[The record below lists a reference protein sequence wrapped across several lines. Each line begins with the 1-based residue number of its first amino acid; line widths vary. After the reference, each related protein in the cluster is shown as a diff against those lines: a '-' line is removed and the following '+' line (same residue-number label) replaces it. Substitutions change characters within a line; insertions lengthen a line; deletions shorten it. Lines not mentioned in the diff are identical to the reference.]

1 MLRPLSSW
9 HLRPLSSWGVVLIVG
24 LSSHKYTNLAGSEPL
39 PPALPGVPLLCVSRS
54 RHLIANHS
62 RLLGAPK
69 RALRAS
75 RSDQTRW
82 DWDST
87 SPTWMNSYR
96 RTSETS
102 WQHRAGRYLPSQLH
116 TSVLVPRLAASH
128 RTCSPFV
135 KFKHLPSR
143 LRSAQRRLTTW
154 HRFCPPTT
162 ELVHTYSYFVGPFA

>member
-1 MLRPLSSW
+1 MQQILSPLRARTAEMLRPLSSW

-54 RHLIANHS
+54 RHLTANLS

-82 DWDST
+82 DRDST

-96 RTSETS
+96 RTSEPHGSTELVGIS
-102 WQHRAGRYLPSQLH
+102 LRRCLHPFSFSGSLPA
-116 TSVLVPRLAASH
+116 R
-128 RTCSPFV
+128 CSPFV
-135 KFKHLPSR
+135 KFKHL
-143 LRSAQRRLTTW
+143 
-154 HRFCPPTT
+154 
-162 ELVHTYSYFVGPFA
+162 

>member
-24 LSSHKYTNLAGSEPL
+24 LSSHKYTKLAGSEPL

-54 RHLIANHS
+54 RHLIANLS

-82 DWDST
+82 DRDST

-96 RTSETS
+96 RTSEPHGSTELVS
-102 WQHRAGRYLPSQLH
+102 ISPCPCLHQFSLSGSLPA
-116 TSVLVPRLAASH
+116 R
-128 RTCSPFV
+128 CSPFV

-154 HRFCPPTT
+154 HRFFPPTT